1 MIRFWSVESD
11 PAGQG
16 RIAGAKPVAVLDIGS
31 NSVRLVV
38 YERLSRALT
47 VLYNEKSA
55 STLGRG
61 VAQTGVLADASMAH
75 ALKAIRRFA
84 LVCRLMEVGEIHA
97 FATSAVRESRNGG
110 DFTGKVEEIIG
121 VPVRVLSGTEEAHF
135 AALGV
140 VSGMPDFAGIVGDLG
155 GGSLELAVVR
165 GRKDYFGETHELGVI
180 RLQDDSGMSPAKAAE
195 IVRERLANSEVI
207 GREGLKVFAAIG
219 GTWRA
224 LAKLHQTRCGY
235 PLHMVQDYEVA
246 VSDILPLCNALV
258 AGAGQKDDKKIMAG
272 METVSSARKGL
283 LPYGA
288 AVLAEILR
296 AGAYEKV
303 VFSALGVREGYLY
316 ARLED
321 DEQDDDPLLD
331 ACKEISLL
339 RSRSPEFAEDIIAG
353 SAELLALIGI
363 EETSED
369 RRLREAACYIS
380 DIGWRAHPDYRGE
393 QSIDMIAFSDIVG
406 IGHAGR
412 AFLAQTI
419 AYRYMGFKQKSA
431 SKKLLSLAGERLSDR
446 ARLIAA
452 YFRVAYPLAAAMPG
466 ILPRTWFTVRK
477 KTLVLNLPSDL
488 AFLDGDRMRSRQR
501 QLALEAGFKSGTIV
515 VDGQ

>member
-38 YERLSRALT
+38 YERLARALT

-61 VAQTGVLADASMAH
+61 VAATGMLAEASMAN

-84 LVCRLMEVGEIHA
+84 LVCKLTEAGEVHVL
-97 FATSAVRESRNGG
+97 ATSAVRESRNGPE
-110 DFTGKVEEIIG
+110 FVNEVEAIIG
-121 VPVRVLSGTEEAHF
+121 VPVRVLTGAEEAHF

-140 VSGMPDFAGIVGDLG
+140 VSGMPDFCGVVGDLG
-155 GGSLELAVVR
+155 GGSLELAMVR
-165 GRKDYFGETHELGVI
+165 GRKDYSAETHELGVI
-180 RLQDDSGMSPAKAAE
+180 RLQDDSAMSPAMAAE
-195 IVRERLANSEVI
+195 LIRERLTHSEVI
-207 GREGLKVFAAIG
+207 GQSGYKTFAAIG

-224 LAKLHQTRCGY
+224 LAKLHQMRCKY
-235 PLHMVQDYEVA
+235 PLHMVQDYEVPVA
-246 VSDILPLCNALV
+246 EILPLCDALIAEADSKGKGDQLEGIESV
-258 AGAGQKDDKKIMAG
+258 A
-272 METVSSARKGL
+272 SSRKGL

-288 AVLAEILR
+288 AVLAEVLR
-296 AGAYEKV
+296 AGKFETV

-316 ARLED
+316 DRLDE
-321 DEQDDDPLLD
+321 DEQDDDPLIE
-331 ACKEISLL
+331 ACKEVSVL
-339 RSRSPEFAEDIIAG
+339 RARAPEFADDIIAG
-353 SAELLALIGI
+353 SAELIVIAGI
-363 EETSED
+363 AETSDD

-406 IGHAGR
+406 IGHPGR

-431 SKKLLSLAGERLSDR
+431 SKKLLSLAGEGLSDR

-466 ILPRTWFTVRK
+466 ILPRTWFTVK
-477 KTLVLNLPSDL
+477 KKVLVLNLPHDL
-488 AFLDGDRMRSRQR
+488 AFLDGERMQGRQQ
-501 QLALEAGFKSGTIV
+501 QLAVEAGFKSGTIAV
-515 VDGQ
+515 EEG